1 MAYLLRGIPL
11 TTIRQRLTAFFAVTI
26 SIAVFLNVFTIGVH
40 VMVAQTYDKGME
52 QLLNL
57 NQFYFHLDELNGYVR
72 SYTQGGDSAQK
83 EAMERCRKNMNFF
96 LDELTARKEDMVFQ
110 RDITDVKGLIQT
122 YEESMEEIYTS
133 MEKAVKEKMEPAI
146 ASKISEEYEKMQLI
160 YEIIRNEFKTL
171 EMEMMEDI
179 RQEREMV
186 DSRETFYYIELFAG
200 LILLV
205 AAGMVYARK
214 IFP

>member
-1 MAYLLRGIPL
+1 
-11 TTIRQRLTAFFAVTI
+11 
-26 SIAVFLNVFTIGVH
+26 
-40 VMVAQTYDKGME
+40 MVAQTYDKGME

-205 AAGMVYARK
+205 AAGNGLCQK
-214 IFP
+214 NFPIKSIFRLKR